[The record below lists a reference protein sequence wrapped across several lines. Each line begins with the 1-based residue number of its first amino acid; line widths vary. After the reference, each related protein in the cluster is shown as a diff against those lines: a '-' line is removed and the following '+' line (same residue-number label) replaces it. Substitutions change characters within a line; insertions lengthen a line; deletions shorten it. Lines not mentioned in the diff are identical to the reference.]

1 MSLLAISFSSIA
13 TCETFLLG
21 ETEIGLHM
29 CETLNVVTVKDESW
43 LMRSSIVEIKVM
55 TSLNKFITNC
65 NKEVC

>member
-1 MSLLAISFSSIA
+1 MSLQGISLSSTA

-21 ETEIGLHM
+21 ETEIGLQI
-29 CETLNVVTVKDESW
+29 CETLNVITAKDESYVLINSW
-43 LMRSSIVEIKVM
+43 YKVM